1 MPTNMGSFRPP
12 LRRGKKEA
20 GRGPRP
26 SRRREPEKAV
36 NLLSSIRAVTF
47 VPARAGGV
55 SRPAA
60 EKKVT
65 LGPHLSEGR
74 QLRPR
79 ARACTLPL
87 PYALDRKPCRV
98 DAPQGERPGLQPE
111 IPPKAQRTVER
122 RATPRVCGP
131 LPAIA
136 LDVTG
141 SGGRLGVHTVLD
153 NLSAGGFYLRLAQP
167 VQEGEQL
174 LVVTQVSRAV
184 IVLRGA
190 VLRVEPQEDGTCGL
204 AVAVQKHQIF
214 SLTEALG
221 KQRRVPTQP
230 DS

>member
-1 MPTNMGSFRPP
+1 
-12 LRRGKKEA
+12 
-20 GRGPRP
+20 
-26 SRRREPEKAV
+26 
-36 NLLSSIRAVTF
+36 
-47 VPARAGGV
+47 
-55 SRPAA
+55 
-60 EKKVT
+60 
-65 LGPHLSEGR
+65 
-74 QLRPR
+74 
-79 ARACTLPL
+79 
-87 PYALDRKPCRV
+87 
-98 DAPQGERPGLQPE
+98 
-111 IPPKAQRTVER
+111 
-122 RATPRVCGP
+122 
-131 LPAIA
+131 

-141 SGGRLGVHTVLD
+141 SGGRLGVHAVLD